1 MKTKKLSIYIL
12 IIIHFFGAEITSQE
26 INDEPNTMDMPITES
41 PIKSGDIP
49 MELEEDYREDTSVDK
64 TVNKES
70 DNTSIYIKGKA
81 TVIDGDTI
89 TIDNTKIR
97 FSGIDAPESYY
108 YGMTQYCERPNG
120 KIWACGKKATA
131 ALKKLIGKHE
141 VECTD
146 EGQDR
151 YGRTLGICYVDE
163 VDLQAEMVKSGM
175 AIAYLRYSRRYENE
189 QNYAKKVKAG
199 MWAGEFQEPEVWR
212 RENRD

>member
-1 MKTKKLSIYIL
+1 MNIKIL
-12 IIIHFFGAEITSQE
+12 LIFFVSWLGANASADIIGPAKVT
-26 INDEPNTMDMPITES
+26 
-41 PIKSGDIP
+41 
-49 MELEEDYREDTSVDK
+49 
-64 TVNKES
+64 
-70 DNTSIYIKGKA
+70 
-81 TVIDGDTI
+81 DGDTI
-89 TIDNTKIR
+89 VINDTRIR
-97 FSGIDAPESYY
+97 FTGSDAPESYFF
-108 YGMTQYCERPNG
+108 GKTQTCLDANG
-120 KIWACGKKATA
+120 IEWECGNAAT
-131 ALKKLIGKHE
+131 LKLKQLINNQI
-141 VECTD
+141 VRCTD